1 MEKKEN
7 KIKFKKQKASFGQIV
22 LLFYLIRCNISI
34 FIAESIFPNATNFI
48 EATFYDMLP
57 MTIFIISLFCYMFI
71 SKHTIEI
78 YQKYSQGKK
87 WYGLCYFIPFILI
100 NIIMFLSTYETI
112 NAMNQSNLEKEPMPM
127 NIFAYTKLAHD
138 CKVWLQ
144 NNTFLGWNALGVVK
158 SLVFILAFAII
169 ITSIV
174 LILHNLIK
182 IIFNKE
188 NKIKEEKDR
197 IKLTALSLI
206 LLFVN
211 LSTLTLI
218 AIYCGGNLFE
228 GMTLSENF
236 FLNLF
241 ESVYITLGN
250 LTLFVPY
257 QPINIISKIL
267 VMFTIIVNI
276 LFFTIF
282 LTSLFNKNIAEE
294 PIISNKTTQDEVE
307 YTQTIEVKKK
317 NNNKSNKKQSNKK
330 KKKDWL
336 FSVFFHFL

>member
-1 MEKKEN
+1 MCYMKKKED
-7 KIKFKKQKASFGQIV
+7 KLKLKKEKASFGQIV
-22 LLFYLIRCNISI
+22 LLIYLIRCIIST
-34 FIAESIFPNATNFI
+34 FIAEIKFPNATNFI

-57 MTIFIISLFCYMFI
+57 TTIFIVSLFCCIFI
-71 SKHTIEI
+71 FKHTTEI

-87 WYGLCYFIPFILI
+87 WYGLCYFIPFIII

-112 NAMNQSNLEKEPMPM
+112 NAMNQSNLENEPIPM
-127 NIFAYTKLAHD
+127 NIFAYTKLVHD

-144 NNTFLGWNALGVVK
+144 NNTFLGWNALEVVK
-158 SLVFILAFAII
+158 SLIFILAFAII

-174 LILHNLIK
+174 LILYNLIK

-188 NKIKEEKDR
+188 NKIKDEKDR
-197 IKLTALSLI
+197 FKLTALSFI

-211 LSTLTLI
+211 LTTLTLT
-218 AIYCGGNLFE
+218 ALYCGGNLFE
-228 GMTLSENF
+228 GLTLSENF

-241 ESVYITLGN
+241 ESIYITLGN

-294 PIISNKTTQDEVE
+294 PIIYNKTFQDESDPKTDV
-307 YTQTIEVKKK
+307 VKKK
-317 NNNKSNKKQSNKK
+317 SNRKSKKKQNKK
-330 KKKDWL
+330 KKKKTD
-336 FSVFFHFL
+336 

>member
-1 MEKKEN
+1 MKKKEDN
-7 KIKFKKQKASFGQIV
+7 LMLKKEKSLFGQKV
-22 LLFYLIRCNISI
+22 LLIYLIRCIIST
-34 FIAESIFPNATNFI
+34 FIAEIKFPNATNFI
-48 EATFYDMLP
+48 EATLYDMLP
-57 MTIFIISLFCYMFI
+57 TTIFIVSLFCCIFI
-71 SKHTIEI
+71 SKHTTEI

-100 NIIMFLSTYETI
+100 NIIMFLSTYETL
-112 NAMNQSNLEKEPMPM
+112 NAMNQSNLENEPIPM
-127 NIFAYTKLAHD
+127 NIFAYTKLVYD

-144 NNTFLGWNALGVVK
+144 NNTFLGWNALEIVK

-174 LILHNLIK
+174 LILYNLIK

-188 NKIKEEKDR
+188 NKIKDEKDR
-197 IKLTALSLI
+197 FKLTALSFI

-211 LSTLTLI
+211 LTTLTLI
-218 AIYCGGNLFE
+218 AIYCGGKLFE

-282 LTSLFNKNIAEE
+282 LTSLFNKDIAEDL
-294 PIISNKTTQDEVE
+294 IISNKTIQDEIE
-307 YTQTIEVKKK
+307 HPKTIKVKKK
-317 NNNKSNKKQSNKK
+317 IIRKAIKKQNNKK
-330 KKKDWL
+330 KKKD
-336 FSVFFHFL
+336 